1 MKKTAGIATDRS
13 SSDTFRHFRVPSSS
27 IASGIHHELCGSP
40 LFWKMMEDRVL
51 TKEFASKF
59 LVGADKWS
67 KHRLRIEVWNETC
80 KLLSTNGEIG

>member
-1 MKKTAGIATDRS
+1 
-13 SSDTFRHFRVPSSS
+13 
-27 IASGIHHELCGSP
+27 
-40 LFWKMMEDRVL
+40 MMEDRVL